1 MSIYI
6 GLYFGIYIGTG
17 RIFFIYVC
25 YQCLDKSV
33 GKPGVGVNPAD
44 TYLIN
49 ACTKIILSQHF
60 IMTIFLV

>member
-1 MSIYI
+1 LVYI
-6 GLYFGIYIGTG
+6 LVFILVQVKKN
-17 RIFFIYVC
+17 FIYVC